1 MGRGAPGSLLTAF
14 CFSVASSFAKTGLLT
29 FGGGVGGGARAV
41 CGPEPAGGGGVRAA
55 AAAAGWA
62 NLGGGRAAAGAQ
74 RASVRRSACVLAP
87 CWRAAAVCRGDR
99 TTTNSSSQPCTRC
112 LGSSQTCGPWRAL
125 SPGRRAWVHYQRR
138 VFCSSR
144 AILPPTPG
152 QVRLH
157 FTGKGKKPR
166 DAEQLS
172 KSHSSQGRSVRL
184 GASRSDS
191 EGRVPGAP
199 WAPGHRD
206 TQQGPGPFADRAAWE
221 QVTAAGSQVG
231 LVTPDDP
238 GLRETAQNRGG
249 GARLAGQQKGALSRM
264 GRALSLQQREQN
276 VRTPHLRATP

>member
-1 MGRGAPGSLLTAF
+1 MGGEPGLCVAPSPRAEVACGQPQRPPGGPTWEAAGRRLEHRGRLCGGLRVSWPRAGGQRLSVGATGPPLIAAPSPAHAVSVHLKPVVLGGRCRQAAGHGFTIKGA
-14 CFSVASSFAKTGLLT
+14 FSVL
-29 FGGGVGGGARAV
+29 
-41 CGPEPAGGGGVRAA
+41 PER
-55 AAAAGWA
+55 
-62 NLGGGRAAAGAQ
+62 
-74 RASVRRSACVLAP
+74 
-87 CWRAAAVCRGDR
+87 
-99 TTTNSSSQPCTRC
+99 
-112 LGSSQTCGPWRAL
+112 
-125 SPGRRAWVHYQRR
+125 
-138 VFCSSR
+138 FC
-144 AILPPTPG
+144 PPTPG

-264 GRALSLQQREQN
+264 GRALSL
-276 VRTPHLRATP
+276 